1 MTANK
6 HQLKG
11 KSKDVN
17 VLGKKY
23 RWKDKAMAS
32 KKHQTNEKTKWKLIE
47 TGNKPR
53 VSSP

>member
-6 HQLKG
+6 HQLNG
-11 KSKDVN
+11 KTKAVN
-17 VLGKKY
+17 VLAKNY

-47 TGNKPR
+47 TGNKP
-53 VSSP
+53 

>member
-6 HQLKG
+6 HQLNG
-11 KSKDVN
+11 NSKAVN
-17 VLGKKY
+17 VLGKNY

-47 TGNKPR
+47 TGNKP
-53 VSSP
+53 